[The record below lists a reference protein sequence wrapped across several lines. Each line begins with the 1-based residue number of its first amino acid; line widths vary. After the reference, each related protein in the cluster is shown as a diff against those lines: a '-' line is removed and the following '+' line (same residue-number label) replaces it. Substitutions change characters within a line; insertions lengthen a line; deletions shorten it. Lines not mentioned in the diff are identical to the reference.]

1 MDWYLNDIVNNQNKG
16 NDKAVLDGLNI
27 LVKLANNVL
36 NNPKEEKFRTI
47 KKSNKAIQAKLLS
60 IKDVDEVIKAMGFTD
75 VDEEH
80 FVFIGD
86 VFYTLK
92 AGIKQIDVALEPI
105 KVKYMSEEDR
115 TKHYVLKEQKAAYEA
130 KRKEDQ
136 ARIDAAER

>member
-1 MDWYLNDIVNNQNKG
+1 
-16 NDKAVLDGLNI
+16 
-27 LVKLANNVL
+27 
-36 NNPKEEKFRTI
+36 
-47 KKSNKAIQAKLLS
+47 
-60 IKDVDEVIKAMGFTD
+60 MGFTD

-80 FVFIGD
+80 YVYIGD

-136 ARIDAAER
+136 ARIDAADR